1 MSELKRV
8 KRPIR
13 TMDSFEDNT
22 LDIDNSISK
31 ENTFEGLCAKKAIKP
46 GMMVRF
52 FSVED
57 SRISLEYEET
67 GDSQNREFEL
77 DLWKGIVVEE
87 KDGSLSIVSLLTNTI
102 GFRGRFARAYFC
114 KTLDKVCNLA
124 FSESNFTARPLTI
137 DEYGYYFNNSFLF
150 SSYVF
155 NSFSGDSESQLFI
168 DSYSA
173 INKKG
178 YVTSLY
184 FDKIQYGDILI
195 KIIPNKAECNLEDG
209 EVIQTRY
216 ATSWDW
222 ECTPFKKYVVFGE
235 RE

>member
-8 KRPIR
+8 KRPIL
-13 TMDSFEDNT
+13 TMDSFESNT
-22 LDIDNSISK
+22 LDIDSSISN

-46 GMMVRF
+46 GMMIRN
-52 FSVED
+52 FSVKK

-77 DLWKGIVVEE
+77 ELWKGIVVEE

-102 GFRGRFARAYFC
+102 GFRGRFAKAYFC
-114 KTLDKVCNLA
+114 KTLNKVCNLA

-137 DEYGYYFNNSFLF
+137 DEYGYYFNNSYLF

-155 NSFSGDSESQLFI
+155 KCLSKSQLFT

-173 INKKG
+173 IGENGCLK
-178 YVTSLY
+178 SLY
-184 FDKIQYGDILI
+184 LDNIQSGNILI
-195 KIIPNKAECNLEDG
+195 KIIPNKSECHLEDG
-209 EVIQTRY
+209 KEEKTRY
-216 ATSWDW
+216 ATSWGW
-222 ECTPFKKYVVFGE
+222 RKTPFKKNVVFGE